1 MKSNFARWINILAA
15 FLRAHTYKPDLD
27 KIQGHLL
34 SNLVLWKFATS
45 AHIDLWSF
53 TKIN

>member
-1 MKSNFARWINILAA
+1 MKSNFARLINILAE
-15 FLRAHTYKPDLD
+15 FLKAHYKPDLD

>member
-1 MKSNFARWINILAA
+1 MKSNFARLINILAET
-15 FLRAHTYKPDLD
+15 HKPDLD